1 MKDVPVNTW
10 MVVQAADAKLA
21 VVSTHGCQQDA
32 ERERDQRNAGL
43 SEKRFN
49 ACVQSRR
56 SPIGWVSRVVEERL
70 GSLCRTFPTD
80 VWGHANPNIP
90 S

>member
-1 MKDVPVNTW
+1 MD
-10 MVVQAADAKLA
+10 VVQAADAKLA

-49 ACVQSRR
+49 ACIAIEAVADRMGQ
-56 SPIGWVSRVVEERL
+56 P
-70 GSLCRTFPTD
+70 CR
-80 VWGHANPNIP
+80 
-90 S
+90 

>member
-10 MVVQAADAKLA
+10 MVVEAADAKLA

-43 SEKRFN
+43 PEKRFN
-49 ACVQSRR
+49 ACIAIEAVADRMGQPCERR
-56 SPIGWVSRVVEERL
+56 ETSKE
-70 GSLCRTFPTD
+70 
-80 VWGHANPNIP
+80 
-90 S
+90 